1 MIAGSNWIPAH
12 NFLTQLEEEDYR
24 AWLTLMR
31 DGNQNMVRLWGGG
44 VYELDVFYDICD
56 GAYAQRRRISCRER
70 IQS

>member
-12 NFLTQLEEEDYR
+12 NFLTQLKEEDYR

-44 VYELDVFYDICD
+44 VYEPDVFYDICD
-56 GAYAQRRRISCRER
+56 GARTPTDLVRSILTTVA
-70 IQS
+70 